1 MRNAGLEEAQ
11 AGIKIARRNLS
22 NLRYA
27 DDINS
32 AGTLRSESETQRKPE
47 VPASPRGEALFRCAQ
62 NMVLSL
68 RLDSGGS
75 KRLDN
80 KGIWDPIMK
89 DRDFGFFGFVCSCFI
104 HIYIPK
110 PRNNTEYYV

>member
-1 MRNAGLEEAQ
+1 
-11 AGIKIARRNLS
+11 
-22 NLRYA
+22 
-27 DDINS
+27 
-32 AGTLRSESETQRKPE
+32 
-47 VPASPRGEALFRCAQ
+47 
-62 NMVLSL
+62 MVLSL